1 MKLYIK
7 ILMLCGCL
15 IGIHLN
21 TKAHYVTFCGEYV
34 PIEQEDVSKKLMNVI
49 KNWIRTV
56 GGYELRQRANKYFH
70 IFDYYLAAYGVPRDF
85 KYLAV
90 IESLL
95 KHDAHSHAG
104 AHGFWQIMPGTA
116 KDYKLNITP
125 GYDER
130 EDLNKSTDAAARIL
144 RDYYKIVY
152 NLTKTRSWILT
163 AASYNNGPGNI
174 KKSVFNSKTTNYF
187 NLQLNKETA
196 EYVYRIVA
204 VKELFEHPEY
214 YMKDFGFNIFSEAN
228 RNRQI
233 APSNDQ
239 MDFAFDNTKWKK
251 DIRKKVVEEKIA
263 HHFAARIITDFK
275 NFEDGNLVSIE
286 LQESIS
292 TNIGF
297 IQKNE
302 IIGNAGYFIDDRLFI
317 NLGYGPAYEV
327 VDLSGEK
334 GIAKNELTK
343 NMDILIT
350 VTTRNLQ

>member
-1 MKLYIK
+1 MRSLTK
-7 ILMLCGCL
+7 ILYFTLLL
-15 IGIHLN
+15 IFLRFDAN
-21 TKAHYVTFCGEYV
+21 AYYVTFCGEYV
-34 PIEQEDVSKKLMNVI
+34 PIDQADVSKKLMQVI
-49 KNWIRTV
+49 KNWTRTV

-70 IFDYYLAAYGVPRDF
+70 TFDYYLSSYGVPSDF

-95 KHDAHSHAG
+95 KHDAHSSAG
-104 AHGFWQIMPGTA
+104 AHGYWQIMPGTA
-116 KDYKLNITP
+116 KDYKLNTTP

-130 EDLNKSTDAAARIL
+130 EDLLKSTDAAARIL

-152 NLTKTRSWILT
+152 NLTKAHSWILT

-228 RNRQI
+228 NNRQI
-233 APSNDQ
+233 NASSENVDLS
-239 MDFAFDNTKWKK
+239 FDNTKWKN
-251 DIRKKVVEEKIA
+251 DIRKKVVEKKIA
-263 HHFAARIITDFK
+263 HYFAARILTDFK
-275 NFEDGNLVSIE
+275 DFEDGNMVSLE

-297 IQKNE
+297 IQKNQ
-302 IIGNAGYFIDDRLFI
+302 IIGNAGYFIDDRLYI
-317 NLGYGPAYEV
+317 DLGYGPAYEV
-327 VDLSGEK
+327 VDLTGEK
-334 GIAKNELTK
+334 GIAKKDLAK
-343 NMDILIT
+343 NLDILIT